1 MSLSA
6 TLANALSGLNV
17 AQQALSVTANNVAN
31 ANTPGYSRKIQNQET
46 VVVGDRGAGVRSTE
60 IARITDAFLT
70 EEIRRQSSIAGRSDA
85 VLRYQD
91 LLQIAFG
98 APGDNRDLAV
108 QIGGLQVA
116 LDALAASPES
126 SATALQV
133 LSAIDELSRTIGGLA
148 DQVQVLRGEADQE
161 IGRTVDAI
169 NVEIQSVHAL
179 NVEIERLAHLGQI
192 NPELLDRRDVLIQS
206 LAEKIDVRTY
216 AQGNGALALY
226 TAGGETLLDSTPR
239 VLVYDP
245 ANLVTADTSFDAIAI
260 FRENQLDPATGQPL
274 DPSAGVE
281 LVSAGVRATLTPELQ
296 NDAVADAD
304 QQITSRVRGGRLAGL
319 LESRDQALPDLDDQ
333 LQELAA
339 ALRFALN
346 AAHNDASPVPPP
358 AELSGS
364 RTDLSDFAAATRS
377 GTATFAVIDHTDGST
392 LLAFQVDV
400 GAATDETALAA
411 QIDAGLGAF
420 GSAAIGAGGNLEIT
434 LAGSGQGIAI
444 DEGDSR
450 VTITDAAGRHRD
462 YGLAH
467 YFGLN
472 DLLVSAGSRASDFAV
487 RADIAD
493 DPSLLGTARLD
504 VDVGPPLVASL
515 GGRGDNRG
523 AQALADALAAEQ
535 PMLARGGLSARS
547 VTLATYSGDIIARS
561 AVLAQTAEQTAA
573 RDRALADQLAF
584 RAAAVSGV
592 NLDEEMARMVQLQQA
607 YSVAARVVAVTE
619 ELFDELLGIVR

>member
-346 AAHNDASPVPPP
+346 AAHNDASSVPPP